1 MDNADFLTFG
11 EAELLVEGLRPTKM
25 ETIGSKGFFFFQ
37 KCFNNFVFFKEGR
50 KQHDYLCRLNQQAQL
65 NAQSGTTEFV
75 GELCTNRATMKTLMM
90 ELLTA
95 ELWRHQVVPI
105 IVRTKFMPKSTLPFY
120 TTLYNE
126 AVIGNIFELIK
137 QFGK

>member
-1 MDNADFLTFG
+1 MEHADFLTFG

-25 ETIGSKGFFFFQ
+25 EMIGSKGIF
-37 KCFNNFVFFKEGR
+37 KNNLIFLNNNLKDWR

-75 GELCTNRATMKTLMM
+75 GELCSNRATMKTLVV

-95 ELWRHQVVPI
+95 ELWRHQIVPI
-105 IVRTKFMPKSTLPFY
+105 IVKTKFMPKSTLPFY
-120 TTLYNE
+120 TALYNE
-126 AVIGNIFELIK
+126 AVIGNDN
-137 QFGK
+137 